1 MNTHTR
7 APSSTG
13 KQDDKARE
21 ILLGNEAI
29 AHGIIAS
36 GANVVAS
43 YPGTP
48 ASEVCTTAMNLAS
61 QKNLAVHVEWSINE
75 KTAVEVAFTNSITGR
90 RSAAIMKQVGLN
102 VASDPVISAAYM
114 GVTGG
119 LVLVVADDPG
129 PHSSQT
135 EQDTRLFAMHAKV
148 PVLDPMS
155 PREALEMTVQA
166 FAFSERYRT
175 PVILRPTTRVCH
187 ARQLVELPD
196 IKPLDRRPD
205 FRKDPSRWA
214 ATPGPR
220 LVLHRELNA
229 KLREIEQH
237 PWARPRLVHGSGGT
251 ELAVVSSGVACAYL
265 LDVIAELGTR
275 QDISI
280 YKIDMPF
287 PLDRRALSS
296 LTEKHPR
303 VLVVEETEPVIEM
316 QFINRERVSGR
327 MDGTVPDA
335 GELTPEVVAFVLEEF
350 TGTRAQKRTTVSAQ
364 QRRPSL
370 CAGCSHRAAFY
381 AIKRAL
387 PGGIYASD
395 IGCYTLGLNLGG
407 VDTCLCMGAA
417 VSQAA
422 GFFHAFK
429 DSPAPP
435 PIAAIIGDSTFFHA
449 GIPPTINALVTG
461 ARFVLVVLDNA
472 TTAMTGHQPT
482 PATGGMTND
491 FSGRTLSLEEA
502 IAGCGVRTIRVH
514 DPYDMSGFTDAVREA
529 YARTETE
536 GVTAV
541 IARHPCIKDRR
552 ALQAQTRYAMRITEE
567 CTGCGVCVREFECP
581 AISVVDRRAR
591 IDTSLCIGCGVCV
604 QVCPVEAIAAKEES

>member
-1 MNTHTR
+1 MSGHTE
-7 APSSTG
+7 APAAAGEEHGT
-13 KQDDKARE
+13 ARE

-29 AHGIIAS
+29 AHGILAG

-48 ASEVCTTAMNLAS
+48 ASEVCTAAMKLAS
-61 QKNLAVHVEWSINE
+61 EQGLPVHVEWSINE
-75 KTAVEVAFTNSITGR
+75 KTAFELAFTNSITGR

-102 VASDPVISAAYM
+102 VASDPVMSAAYM

-119 LVLVVADDPG
+119 LILVVADDPG

-135 EQDTRLFAMHAKV
+135 EQDSRLFAMHAKV

-155 PREALEMTVQA
+155 PREALQMTMQA
-166 FAFSERYRT
+166 FEFSERHHT

-187 ARQLVELPD
+187 ARQLLDLPQGRPP
-196 IKPLDRRPD
+196 KSRPD

-220 LVLHRELNA
+220 LALHRELNA
-229 KLREIEQH
+229 KIREIRKH
-237 PWARPRLVHGSGGT
+237 PWARPRLMHGTGSSG
-251 ELAVVSSGVACAYL
+251 LAVVSSGVACAYL
-265 LDVIAELGTR
+265 LDVARDLGR
-275 QDISI
+275 WPNLDI

-287 PLDRRALSS
+287 PLDIQALSS
-296 LTEKHPR
+296 LTERYLR
-303 VLVVEETEPVIEM
+303 VLVVEETDPVIEM

-335 GELTPEVVAFVLEEF
+335 GELTPEIAARVLDTF
-350 TGTRAQKRTTVSAQ
+350 TGTPSPDNRSLSSRE
-364 QRRPSL
+364 RRPSL
-370 CAGCSHRAAFY
+370 CAGCAHRAAFF

-387 PGGIYASD
+387 PRGIYASD

-429 DSPAPP
+429 DSPEPP
-435 PIAAIIGDSTFFHA
+435 PIAAVIGDSTFFHA
-449 GIPPTINALVTG
+449 GIPPTINAVVTG
-461 ARFVLVVLDNA
+461 TRFVLVVLDNA

-502 IAGCGVRTIRVH
+502 IRGCGVRTVCVH
-514 DPYDMSGFTDAVREA
+514 DPYDIAGFIKVVKDC
-529 YARTETE
+529 YDRTADE

-541 IARHPCIKDRR
+541 IARHPCIRDRR
-552 ALQAQTRYAMRITEE
+552 ALKSQARRAVRVMEK
-567 CTGCGVCVREFECP
+567 CNGCGYCVREFECP
-581 AISVVDRRAR
+581 ALSIEDKRAR
-591 IDTSLCIGCGVCV
+591 IDRTLCIGCGVCV
-604 QVCPVEAIAAKEES
+604 QICPVQAVTGGER